1 MNKLEQDLKEAKAVY
16 ANTQEALDVAYEV
29 ADAAQAVYADAAI
42 DLDVA
47 EAIELK
53 AIRAREVALA
63 AYDDAYDAYDAAET
77 AFELAKKALKDYLEG
92 QANE

>member
-1 MNKLEQDLKEAKAVY
+1 MNELEQDLKEAKAVY

-29 ADAAQAVYADAAI
+29 ADAAYDAHTDAAI
-42 DLDVA
+42 DLDAA

-63 AYDDAYDAYDAAET
+63 AYDAAYKVSDLAES
-77 AFELAKKALKDYLEG
+77 ALELAKKELE
-92 QANE
+92 EYIKVS